1 MHIPGRSLCRL
12 RPLLAL
18 AVLLPASRLAAAEGS
33 PAAAAPD
40 PIGWFKDAKLGIFI
54 HWGVYSQGVGSE
66 SWAFH
71 DGDTTYEAYMAQAST
86 FTAANYHPDEWARL
100 FSEAGARYAVLTSK
114 HHDGFA
120 LWDTKLSRLNAKD
133 ASPAGRDLIGPFC
146 DALRKEGLRVGLY
159 FSNLDW
165 SHPDYAS
172 VLPTGANPSDDR
184 FKNRFGYP
192 QGAEDPE
199 AWKRFLAF
207 HRGQL
212 KEIETRF
219 HPDLLW
225 FDGDWERT
233 DEQWQFREL
242 RQQLL
247 EWNPQGIVNSRIGKY
262 GDYLTPEQYIPLT
275 PPKGTWELCATVN
288 DSWGYQKKDHNFK
301 SVRQV
306 VRMLAECSGMGGNL
320 LLDVGPRSDGTIPEE
335 DVAVLRGLG
344 RWTHKHAE
352 AIYGSV
358 AGLPGGYFY
367 GASTLSKAR
376 DTLYL
381 ICFDRPVD
389 SVAVKGIRNRVLRV
403 SVVGG
408 PELKARKIGGAAW
421 LKMPGVLWID
431 VPESALDPD
440 ATVIKVE
447 LEGPLDLATEPT
459 RQM

>member
-1 MHIPGRSLCRL
+1 MLPVSRL
-12 RPLLAL
+12 LKPL
-18 AVLLPASRLAAAEGS
+18 AVAASLLLSVI
-33 PAAAAPD
+33 PAARAGAADPAPD
-40 PIGWFKDAKLGIFI
+40 RMQWFRDAKLGIFI
-54 HWGVYSQGVGSE
+54 HWGIYSHGVGSE

-71 DGDTTYEAYMAQAST
+71 NGDTTYEAYMSQAGT
-86 FTAANYHPDEWARL
+86 FTASAYHPEEWARL

-120 LWDTKLSRLNAKD
+120 LWDTKLSKLNAKD
-133 ASPAGRDLIGPFC
+133 GSPAGRDLIGPYC
-146 DALRKEGLRVGLY
+146 EALRKEGLKVGLY

-172 VLPTGANPSDDR
+172 VLPPVADRSDPQ

-192 QGAEDPE
+192 QGPENPE
-199 AWKRFLAF
+199 AWTRFLAF

-212 KEIETRF
+212 RELESRF
-219 HPDLLW
+219 KPDLIW

-233 DEQWQFREL
+233 EGQWQFKEL

-247 EWNPQGIVNSRIGKY
+247 EWNPDGIVNGRIGKY
-262 GDYLTPEQYIPLT
+262 GDYLTPEQYIPLV
-275 PPKGTWELCATVN
+275 PPPSVWELCATVN
-288 DSWGYQKKDHNFK
+288 DSWGYQIKDHNFK

-306 VRMLAECSGMGGNL
+306 VRMLAECAGMGGNL
-320 LLDVGPRSDGTIPEE
+320 LLDVGPRSDGSIPDE
-335 DVAVLRGLG
+335 DVQVLRGLG

-352 AIYGSV
+352 ALYGTV

-367 GASTLSKAR
+367 GATTLSKSR

-381 ICFDRPVD
+381 FCFDRPNGQ
-389 SVAVKGIRNRVLRV
+389 VAVKGIRNPVLRV

-408 PELKARKIGGAAW
+408 PELPSRKIGGAEW
-421 LKMPGVLWID
+421 MRMPGVLWID
-431 VPESALDPD
+431 VPESALDSE

-447 LEGPLDLATEPT
+447 LKGPLDLATEPE
-459 RQM
+459 RKG